1 MEKERHLADSPRLRS
16 LIEKFRDKAYRDSYI
31 ASHTRRFLARQM
43 RKFRGEKSQTEFGDL
58 IDKRQTV
65 VSRLEDANYGKWTLQ
80 TLFDVAEK
88 LNVAVLV
95 RFVDIPTFLR
105 LSEDM
110 SEDAS
115 QPQPYDEVK
124 AAALLEQPAKKL
136 AIRPFRR
143 GKPIPLFG
151 IGFGEEFIEIEAPTS
166 PQLPPQMITISGE
179 KDRKPSLQ

>member
-1 MEKERHLADSPRLRS
+1 MEKERHFADSPRLRS
-16 LIEKFRDKAYRDSYI
+16 LIEKFRDKSYRDSYI

-43 RKFRGEKSQTEFGDL
+43 RKFRGEKSQTDFGDL

-65 VSRLEDANYGKWTLQ
+65 VSRLEDPNYGKWTLQ

-95 RFVDIPTFLR
+95 RFVDVSTFLR

-115 QPQPYDEVK
+115 QPQPYDEAK
-124 AAALLEQPAKKL
+124 AAYLLERPAKKL
-136 AIRPFRR
+136 KIRPLSEE
-143 GKPIPLFG
+143 PIPLFG
-151 IGFGEEFIEIEAPTS
+151 IGDNEEFIEIETPSAGRAP
-166 PQLPPQMITISGE
+166 PMLRDEKGHRPP
-179 KDRKPSLQ
+179 LQ